1 MIQHLEVNIPTLQRI
16 LNYLFDLFSAG
27 DDDSRSFDYEARPIN
42 KVQTHHLDVDY
53 RGDNQLPPD
62 LLSFPARGT
71 QVSPAGSTASTVA
84 DQSRLPMHHAPQ
96 SPLHSPLY
104 DTVSLYRTL
113 PYSRSQSPFTTPLG
127 APVIAPSRG
136 GYVTIPRRPRA
147 SWSSEPL
154 NPVVGD
160 PVYDNLG
167 LRTTASGSSALS
179 LNKLGEA
186 GTPKGGRSSHPSTP
200 NYASVPCDPIAE
212 HDAMPISATL
222 PRNMPA
228 HRTLSPTNEIPRGAW
243 TRNAPE
249 TSSFRSTEQPDSRRE
264 STASLLPPTT
274 PDGKIAKI
282 PPRPP
287 PKPKKRVSTG
297 PLFEDE
303 GEDGTEV

>member
-1 MIQHLEVNIPTLQRI
+1 M
-16 LNYLFDLFSAG
+16 
-27 DDDSRSFDYEARPIN
+27 
-42 KVQTHHLDVDY
+42 
-53 RGDNQLPPD
+53 
-62 LLSFPARGT
+62 SFPARAV

-84 DQSRLPMHHAPQ
+84 DHSRLPVHHRPQ

-113 PYSRSQSPFTTPLG
+113 PYSRSHSPFTTPMG
-127 APVIAPSRG
+127 APVVAPRQG

-154 NPVVGD
+154 NPIIID

-179 LNKLGEA
+179 LNKLNDSNI
-186 GTPKGGRSSHPSTP
+186 TPKTIRPSHPSTP
-200 NYASVPCDPIAE
+200 SYAPCDTIVE
-212 HDAMPISATL
+212 HETIPTATTL
-222 PRNMPA
+222 PRNASA
-228 HRTLSPTNEIPRGAW
+228 HRILSPSADIPRAAW
-243 TRNAPE
+243 TRNTPE
-249 TSSFRSTEQPDSRRE
+249 TSSIRSSEQPDSRRE
-264 STASLLPPTT
+264 STASLLPLT
-274 PDGKIAKI
+274 PDGKITKV